1 MYRVFENE
9 GQIEYGYK
17 TLKFMVFD
25 HEEDISVVYT
35 SKIYMKPYF
44 KMQTSIHDLKMR
56 KNKKNDNKFFAIFT
70 LFPFCNFV
78 ILLLFVDKV
87 NKIKLQC

>member
-1 MYRVFENE
+1 MLFSLISWYPHQLWVGYTHFASYRVFKNI

-35 SKIYMKPYF
+35 SERFM
-44 KMQTSIHDLKMR
+44 
-56 KNKKNDNKFFAIFT
+56 
-70 LFPFCNFV
+70 
-78 ILLLFVDKV
+78 
-87 NKIKLQC
+87 

>member
-1 MYRVFENE
+1 MRDCANFPRCLYFQQNIIVGPKTIYRVFENE

-35 SKIYMKPYF
+35 SERFI
-44 KMQTSIHDLKMR
+44 
-56 KNKKNDNKFFAIFT
+56 
-70 LFPFCNFV
+70 
-78 ILLLFVDKV
+78 
-87 NKIKLQC
+87 

>member
-1 MYRVFENE
+1 MFENE
-9 GQIEYGYK
+9 GQIEYDYK

-44 KMQTSIHDLKMR
+44 KLQTSIHDLKMR
-56 KNKKNDNKFFAIFT
+56 KNKKNYNKYIAIFIV
-70 LFPFCNFV
+70 FQFCNFV
-78 ILLLFVDKV
+78 ILLSLHTF
-87 NKIKLQC
+87 NCFE